1 MKLALYLTPLDA
13 PLAVLNLDAPK
24 TIADVLAEV
33 DAGHW
38 FADGGKVLLDGVLI
52 APDTWATHLLQPSAV
67 SRCEFVYVPQSKKTL
82 LLIASVAVVAIAAFV
97 SGGALGP
104 AGLGLL
110 GSSFAAGGIGASLA
124 GAAIGIAGSLAI
136 SALTAP
142 PKVADA
148 GSERALQDAGVTG
161 NTLTLLDVLP
171 VVLGKIGFS
180 PPLLA
185 PPYTTL
191 DGEDVTL
198 HMIVGCEGRNLIE
211 NIRIN
216 DVDAANVAGL
226 SIETVEST
234 TGSEVFAA
242 YPGMVIEERNTVAL
256 GNFQTELASQS
267 NDLLTDQ
274 TTPDNSAPDWHY
286 FQTAGSWDEY
296 VLRFLFPSGMVD
308 TSNNS
313 AALMPARIEVRKV
326 GDVAWR
332 ALPTVHFADYRVGY
346 GPMRAEV
353 RLKRQK
359 QPGGRHFSN
368 ADGEYPITELNNK
381 TGIGQSFEYSSDPY
395 FQFGVV
401 DAGGRPFKSSIL
413 PIMTGTTT
421 GSVTITASSA
431 KAAKD
436 AWRVSDSWN
445 TGVLSN
451 TSYWSPADNTLPGA
465 WLQVEFSSAV
475 EMRSYLIASNF
486 STGTPTTAPTK
497 WTISAS
503 NDGVSFIQ
511 LGGVIDASSP
521 ALPIGVFQ
529 VDSPASYTHYRW
541 TFLENNGA
549 ANTELRVCELLPY
562 TTDCMGTALGVDYSS
577 TGGLCTMHT
586 ASYESRCIYGS
597 LDKNG
602 ATFYLDPDQWPEGP
616 YDIRVKRGTA
626 MRETLFLAST
636 YAYNGSSAN
645 ADFFEYRN
653 VSGKYKIFIG
663 QKNLRSDCSI
673 EAVQTKQDVQPFTQS
688 GLSVIAM
695 TVPNL
700 QVSSVYGEFTSY
712 APVFDGTI
720 WPAEEVPTQNPAA
733 LYRKLLLGGW
743 SQSPVPGESIDE
755 DGLAAWFTTCA
766 GAAHVCNAVLQG
778 ARIDEAKQML
788 ASAGYA
794 SPRNAEVYGVIE
806 DKDTSALP
814 VRYAITPLNSQ
825 SQGDTLA
832 FVMMPDAIRAEFQ
845 NQDLKYAV
853 DHLMIYR
860 DGKTEAN
867 AKRIDRV
874 TYTGITDSAKITAR
888 ASFDLRQAVL
898 RQQRFVRKLGLD
910 GFLLKRGDV
919 VMLWDDVVDRAV
931 LAGFISAVTSSGGF
945 ITALTLDNI
954 MPWSAGGDLL
964 NAGDMLNMG
973 DFLNPSEPMG
983 LAIEIPG
990 SDVVQVQVTD
1000 VTDSN
1005 TCTLTTPL
1013 ADDGSIVPG
1022 LMVGAGPW
1030 GRIGRRVKVMS
1041 IRPNGFEERTL
1052 ELADEAIELFT

>member
-1 MKLALYLTPLDA
+1 MGLGMKLSLYLTPLDA
-13 PLAVLNLDAPK
+13 PLAVMQMEEPK
-24 TIADVLAEV
+24 TVADVLAEV
-33 DAGHW
+33 DANHW

-82 LLIASVAVVAIAAFV
+82 ALIASVAITAIAAFV

-110 GSSFAAGGIGASLA
+110 GSSFAAGGIGATLTAA
-124 GAAIGIAGSLAI
+124 GIGIAGSLAI

-142 PKVADA
+142 PKVADS
-148 GSERALQDAGVTG
+148 GSERALQDAGVSG

-191 DGEDVTL
+191 DGDDVTL

-216 DVDAANVAGL
+216 DIDAANVAGL
-226 SIETVEST
+226 TIETVEST

-242 YPGMVIEERNTVAL
+242 YPSLVIEERNTVTL
-256 GNFQTELASQS
+256 GNFQTELASTS

-274 TTPDNSAPDWHY
+274 TTPDNSAPEWQY
-286 FQTAGSWDEY
+286 FQTAGSWDEF
-296 VLRFLFPSGMVD
+296 VLRFLFPSGLVD
-308 TSNNS
+308 TSNS
-313 AALMPARIEVRKV
+313 TAALMPARIEVRKV

-332 ALPTVHFADYRVGY
+332 ILPTVHFADYRIGY

-359 QPGGRHFSN
+359 QPGGRHFCS
-368 ADGEYPITELNNK
+368 ADGEYPITELINVSAAS
-381 TGIGQSFEYSSDPY
+381 QSFAYGSDDY
-395 FQFGVV
+395 FKNDSYDVF
-401 DAGGRPFKSSIL
+401 AL
-413 PIMTGTTT
+413 MPIMTGATT
-421 GSVTITASSA
+421 S
-431 KAAKD
+431 
-436 AWRVSDSWN
+436 
-445 TGVLSN
+445 GV
-451 TSYWSPADNTLPGA
+451 
-465 WLQVEFSSAV
+465 
-475 EMRSYLIASNF
+475 
-486 STGTPTTAPTK
+486 
-497 WTISAS
+497 TISAS
-503 NDGVSFIQ
+503 SEFSATFAAWKIADGSSNQWRPTANSLPAWVKIHFPTPKTVRSYYI
-511 LGGVIDASSP
+511 LNYYTSAGTTDPASP
-521 ALPIGVFQ
+521 AAWIFEGSNDDVTWDQLADIDVSSDPLNSGAYQ
-529 VDSPASYTHYRW
+529 VETPGSYTYYRW
-541 TFLENNGA
+541 TFTANFGA
-549 ANTELRVCELLPY
+549 ANQDIRIWHLYPSESDAPGCSLA
-562 TTDCMGTALGVDYSS
+562 GGI
-577 TGGLCTMHT
+577 TGAPVVKTN
-586 ASYESRCIYGS
+586 ASNTPRCLYGS

-602 ATFYLDPDQWPEGP
+602 ATLYLDPDLWPDGT
-616 YDIRVKRGTA
+616 YDVRIKRGA
-626 MRETLFLAST
+626 AIRESYFDAQAYT
-636 YAYNGSSAN
+636 YNGSAAN

-653 VSGKYKIFIG
+653 VSGKYKIYIG

-673 EAVQTKQDVQPFTQS
+673 EAVQTKQNVPPFTQS

-695 TVPNL
+695 SVPNL

-712 APVFDGTI
+712 APVFGGTT
-720 WPAEEVPTQNPAA
+720 WQAEEVPTQNPAA

-755 DGLAAWFTTCA
+755 DGLASWFATCDGA
-766 GAAHVCNAVLQG
+766 GHACNAVLQG

-806 DKDTSALP
+806 DKDTSAMP

-832 FVMMPDAIRAEFQ
+832 FVTLPDAIRAEFQ
-845 NQDLKYAV
+845 NEDLKYAI
-853 DHLMIYR
+853 DHLMVYR
-860 DGKTEAN
+860 EGKTETN

-990 SDVVQVQVTD
+990 ADVVQVQVTD

>member
-1 MKLALYLTPLDA
+1 MGFAMKLSLYLTPLDA

-67 SRCEFVYVPQSKKTL
+67 SRCEFIYVPQSKKTL
-82 LLIASVAVVAIAAFV
+82 ALVASVAVVAIAAFV

-124 GAAIGIAGSLAI
+124 GTAIGIAGSLAV

-142 PKVADA
+142 PKVGDSGAD
-148 GSERALQDAGVTG
+148 RTLQDAGVTG

-191 DGEDVTL
+191 EGDDVTL

-216 DVDAANVAGL
+216 DVDAANIAGL
-226 SIETVEST
+226 AIETVEST
-234 TGSEVFAA
+234 TGSEVFTA
-242 YPGMVIEERNTVAL
+242 YPGLVIEERNTATL
-256 GNFQTELASQS
+256 GNFQTELAVTT
-267 NDLLTDQ
+267 NDLLKDQ
-274 TTPDNSAPDWHY
+274 TTPDNSAPGWQY
-286 FQTAGSWDEY
+286 FQTAGDWDEF
-296 VLRFLFPSGMVD
+296 VLRFLFPSGMVYVLD
-308 TSNNS
+308 GG
-313 AALMPARIEVRKV
+313 AVVVPARIEVRKV

-332 ALPTVHFADYRVGY
+332 ALPTVHFSDYRKGN

-353 RLKRQK
+353 RLKRKK
-359 QPGGRHFSN
+359 QPSGTYVTN
-368 ADGEYPITELNNK
+368 ANDEYPAFEITNI
-381 TGIGQSFEYSSDPY
+381 TARGQSFQYSSDAY
-395 FQFGVV
+395 FIDQ
-401 DAGGRPFKSSIL
+401 
-413 PIMTGTTT
+413 
-421 GSVTITASSA
+421 
-431 KAAKD
+431 
-436 AWRVSDSWN
+436 
-445 TGVLSN
+445 
-451 TSYWSPADNTLPGA
+451 TSY
-465 WLQVEFSSAV
+465 
-475 EMRSYLIASNF
+475 
-486 STGTPTTAPTK
+486 STNSFIPVMTAATTSGY
-497 WTISAS
+497 TISAS
-503 NDGVSFIQ
+503 SEFSAANAGWKIADATIVGGTFWRPTASSLPAWVQFDLPSAVTMRSFWILLNAASVDYAPKTFYWEAWDGAAWVRIDDVDHDF
-511 LGGVIDASSP
+511 DASKTNYYGHIANP
-521 ALPIGVFQ
+521 M
-529 VDSPASYTHYRW
+529 ASTKYRFNV
-541 TFLENNGA
+541 TSNNGA
-549 ANTELRVCELLPY
+549 ALDDVRIYLLKLLESDASA
-562 TTDCMGTALGVDYSS
+562 TDLTNVISS
-577 TGGLCTMHT
+577 HAAGG
-586 ASYESRCIYGS
+586 SRCLNGEI
-597 LDKNG
+597 DENG
-602 ATFYLDPDQWPEGP
+602 ATYYLDPAEWPAGV
-616 YDIRVKRGTA
+616 YDIRVKRGVA
-626 MRETLFLAST
+626 SREIWFTESD
-636 YAYNGSSAN
+636 YAYNTNAVN

-663 QKNLRSDCSI
+663 QKDFRSDCSI
-673 EAVQTKQDVQPFTQS
+673 EAIQTKRDVPPFTQQ

-695 TVPNL
+695 SVPNL

-832 FVMMPDAIRAEFQ
+832 FVTLPDAIRAEFQ
-845 NQDLKYAV
+845 NEDLKYAV

-860 DGKTEAN
+860 EGKTETN